1 MNICSDQKQEIARVK
16 NISTNNLDSDC
27 LLSVGPLFSSLDGDK
42 ETNISENNS
51 NVLNHSISHI
61 SHDSDHDSNEALN
74 DSLFWAATFNRVIG
88 NREDEEDPVAQIGSK
103 IDS

>member
-1 MNICSDQKQEIARVK
+1 MNSSSDQKQEIARVK
-16 NISTNNLDSDC
+16 IINNNNLDSDC

-61 SHDSDHDSNEALN
+61 SHESDHDSNEALN
-74 DSLFWAATFNRVIG
+74 DSLFWASSFNRVIG
-88 NREDEEDPVAQIGSK
+88 NREDEEEPVASNGSK
-103 IDS
+103 SDS